1 MTEKLVKEISLENGL
16 VLKLYDGSK
25 KVAGDRWQVSL
36 IARTEITVTGLLTN
50 DDERSSADIDEIE
63 KALGERVTFEQKRE
77 RNFIDET
84 RKDEMFEELC
94 ASLSDS
100 SLSYLSHPDFPKRF
114 VIKEYKAHKNRQI
127 LYPR

>member
-1 MTEKLVKEISLENGL
+1 
-16 VLKLYDGSK
+16 
-25 KVAGDRWQVSL
+25 VAGDRWQVSL

-77 RNFIDET
+77 RNFIDEA

-100 SLSYLSHPDFPKRF
+100 SLSYVSHPDFPKRF

>member
-1 MTEKLVKEISLENGL
+1 MTEKLVKEITLENGL
-16 VLKLYDGSK
+16 ALKLYDGSK

-77 RNFIDET
+77 RNFIDEA

>member
-1 MTEKLVKEISLENGL
+1 MTEKLVKEITLENGL
-16 VLKLYDGSK
+16 ALKLYDGSK

-77 RNFIDET
+77 RNFIDEA

-100 SLSYLSHPDFPKRF
+100 SLSYVSHPDFPKRF